1 MQNLDVKETN
11 QKIKKTKPVIKKEL
25 EKSIINRKKNENT
38 DMQEKVENCAT
49 MKKTEKKLFKNLKR
63 LLKKIESD
71 FIWLVYH
78 PGQIYQKFKEKE
90 RFVIMVSKFGVSQ
103 Q

>member
-1 MQNLDVKETN
+1 M
-11 QKIKKTKPVIKKEL
+11 KTRYARKSWEL
-25 EKSIINRKKNENT
+25 CNNEE
-38 DMQEKVENCAT
+38 DREKVVQEF
-49 MKKTEKKLFKNLKR
+49 EEII
-63 LLKKIESD
+63 KKIESD

>member
-1 MQNLDVKETN
+1 MCN
-11 QKIKKTKPVIKKEL
+11 
-25 EKSIINRKKNENT
+25 NEE
-38 DMQEKVENCAT
+38 DREKVVQEF
-49 MKKTEKKLFKNLKR
+49 EEII
-63 LLKKIESD
+63 KKIESD